1 METENWYLRHKSR
14 IMWQTRFILRHSKK
28 HLVAAYGKAEGE
40 AILKETLQ
48 RFEALLPD
56 IPYIGGA
63 ENKDTQSLCMAAA
76 WLAMYRSL
84 QARGASVEETA
95 RILYLGTESF
105 VSSIPMRWLMR
116 WQGRRLFS
124 QRRIE
129 KRRRA
134 AEMSQQRRY
143 PDDWVFEIVDG
154 DGQEFDFGVDYTE
167 CGIVKYFAREGA
179 SELVPYGCWIDYP
192 MSAAMGV
199 RLDRTETIAQGGQ
212 RCDFRFSRRQPVEVE
227 PEFLHA

>member
-1 METENWYLRHKSR
+1 METENWYLEHKSR
-14 IMWQTRFILRHSKK
+14 IMWETRFILRNARK
-28 HLVAAYGKAEGE
+28 HLVAAYGKVEGE
-40 AILKETLQ
+40 AIQKESLQ

-56 IPYIGGA
+56 IPYIGGD
-63 ENKDTQSLCMAAA
+63 ENRETRSLCLAAA

-84 QARGASVEETA
+84 KARGASVEEAA
-95 RILYLGTESF
+95 RILYLSTVSF
-105 VSSIPMRWLMR
+105 VDSVPMRWLMR

-124 QRRIE
+124 RRRLE
-129 KRRRA
+129 SRRRA
-134 AEMSQQRRY
+134 AALSQQRRY

-179 SELVPYGCWIDYP
+179 AELAPYGCWIDYP
-192 MSAAMGV
+192 MFAAMGV
-199 RLDRTETIAQGGQ
+199 RLDRTETLAQGGR
-212 RCDFRFSRRQPVEVE
+212 RCDFRMSRREPVEVE

>member
-1 METENWYLRHKSR
+1 METENWYLTHRSR
-14 IMWQTRFILRHSKK
+14 VMWQTRFILRHSKK
-28 HLVAAYGKAEGE
+28 HLEAAYGKAEGE
-40 AILKETLQ
+40 AILMESLQ

-84 QARGASVEETA
+84 RARGASVEETA
-95 RILYLGTESF
+95 RILYLGTESL

-124 QRRIE
+124 QRRIQ

-134 AEMSQQRRY
+134 AALSQQRRY

-179 SELVPYGCWIDYP
+179 PELAPYGCWIDDP

-212 RCDFRFSRRQPVEVE
+212 RCDFRFSRREPVEVE
-227 PEFLHA
+227 PEFLRA